1 MKIKAHYILIVFLV
15 LLLSLYFTGY
25 RFTPKQA
32 ADAHSFLER
41 GSQVISE
48 VDIGWGY
55 TYTYKLPDSY
65 LTVMATKKGLL
76 WRASVS
82 TYIKDI
88 NIKNDKIRT
97 IGWMS
102 YTNSEKKK
110 ATIVVIENEDE
121 DVVSI
126 ESGKVTQRNKKNIG
140 NGELVI
146 FIWDEAL
153 FPHDINPVALSKDN
167 IELYRY
173 GYPLGTTTFIDKDL
187 KWHSIK

>member
-1 MKIKAHYILIVFLV
+1 MIIKARYIFIVIIV
-15 LLLSLYFTGY
+15 VLLSLYFTGY
-25 RFTPKQA
+25 RFSPKQA
-32 ADAHSFLER
+32 ADAHSFSER
-41 GSQVISE
+41 GSQVIIE

-55 TYTYKLPDSY
+55 TYIYKLPDSY
-65 LTVMATKKGLL
+65 LTVMATKKGFL
-76 WRASVS
+76 WRAPVS

-88 NIKNDKIRT
+88 NIENDKVKT

-102 YTNSEKKK
+102 YTNNEKEK
-110 ATIVVIENEDE
+110 ATIVVIENNDE

-126 ESGKVTQRNKKNIG
+126 ESGKITQRNKKNIG
-140 NGELVI
+140 NGELVT
-146 FIWDEAL
+146 FVWDESL

>member
-1 MKIKAHYILIVFLV
+1 MKIKTRYILIVFLV

-41 GSQVISE
+41 DSQVISE

-55 TYTYKLPDSY
+55 TYIYKLPDSY
-65 LTVMATKKGLL
+65 LTVMATKRGFL

-97 IGWMS
+97 VGWMS
-102 YTNSEKKK
+102 YTNSEKEK
-110 ATIVVIENEDE
+110 ATIIVIENKDE
-121 DVVSI
+121 DIVSI

-140 NGELVI
+140 NGELVT
-146 FIWDEAL
+146 FVWDEAL
-153 FPHDINPVALSKDN
+153 FSHDINLIALSKDN

-187 KWHSIK
+187 KWHGIK